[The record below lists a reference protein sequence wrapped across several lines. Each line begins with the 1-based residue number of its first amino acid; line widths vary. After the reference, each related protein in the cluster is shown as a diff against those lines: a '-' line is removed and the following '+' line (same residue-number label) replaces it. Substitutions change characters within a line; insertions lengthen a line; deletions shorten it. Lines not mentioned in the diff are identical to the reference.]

1 LGKINHLFIINHF
14 KKISA
19 ANYILRRKIIFI
31 VFLKSSIINIALF
44 NCMLLIMMACNRN
57 KSITGNKKDSLISC
71 KMPSRATI
79 LKQSSLKDSIKISGN
94 DLAKMVLIP
103 GGTFNMGSNDFEDAQ
118 PVHKVTIH
126 SFWIDEHE
134 VTNAQFAI
142 FVAATNYKTIAE
154 RPLNPSDY
162 PGVPKD
168 KLVAGSGVFS
178 PPDHKVPLDNPLQWW
193 KYVPGADWQHPY
205 GQHSTIKGHENDPV
219 VQVCYEDAVAYAHWT
234 GKRLPTEAEWEYAAR
249 GGKENHTYY
258 WGDELKPN
266 GKFVANIFEGN
277 FPYHNTAEDGY
288 AGVAPVKSFPPD
300 AYGLY
305 DMEGNVWEWC
315 ADYYRP
321 DYYKHS
327 RVDDPQGPA
336 DSYDPE
342 EPGAVKRV
350 QRGGSFICSDEY
362 CMRYKA
368 GSRGKAE
375 VSSAS
380 NNLGFRCAKDAN

>member
-1 LGKINHLFIINHF
+1 MISKNPILTIVLIN
-14 KKISA
+14 
-19 ANYILRRKIIFI
+19 
-31 VFLKSSIINIALF
+31 
-44 NCMLLIMMACNRN
+44 CTLLIIITCNEN
-57 KSITGNKKDSLISC
+57 KQPNASKKDTCISCKTPSRIGVLKQSLQQDSNQITGNDS
-71 KMPSRATI
+71 
-79 LKQSSLKDSIKISGN
+79 
-94 DLAKMVLIP
+94 AKMIRIS
-103 GGTFNMGSNDFEDAQ
+103 GGTFNMGSTNFEDAQ
-118 PVHKVTIH
+118 PVHKVTVN
-126 SFWIDEHE
+126 SFWMDEHE
-134 VTNAQFAI
+134 VTNAQFAK
-142 FVAATNYKTIAE
+142 FVAATNYKTVAE
-154 RPLNPSDY
+154 RPLNPADY

-178 PPDHKVPLDNPLQWW
+178 PPAHKVSLDNPLQWW
-193 KYVPGADWQHPY
+193 KYVAGANWKHPFGPKSNIN
-205 GQHSTIKGHENDPV
+205 GQENNPV
-219 VQVCYEDAVAYAHWT
+219 VHVCYVDAAAYAHWA

-249 GGKENHTYY
+249 SDKSNHTYY

-266 GKFVANIFEGN
+266 GKFVANIFQGN
-277 FPYHNTAEDGY
+277 FPYRNTVEDGY
-288 AGVAPVKSFPPD
+288 AGVAPVKSFPPN

-321 DYYKHS
+321 DYYKNS
-327 RVDDPQGPA
+327 PANNPQGPH

-368 GSRGKAE
+368 GSRGKGE

-380 NNLGFRCAKDAN
+380 NNLGFRCTKDDK